1 MMERHLEREIEE
13 LRGQLAKTNEEL
25 AALTRDR
32 DQLRAEAQWLELYR
46 KRYEELQRALRVMLQ

>member
-1 MMERHLEREIEE
+1 MERHLEREIEE